1 MSETRPG
8 AARDAA
14 PGAKS
19 DLAIASVEAIK
30 LKLPYKRPVSFASQ
44 SESAGHY
51 VILRI
56 VLSNGTEGVAESV
69 CRPGHTGEDA
79 VTVAYQLETFFKPLL
94 IGADPLGHLAL
105 LAKIAKVREC
115 RAAKMLIDV
124 ALWDL
129 RGKVFDTFAGDF
141 PFADGTITPSDAPGF
156 GAALDRRKIE
166 HYAF

>member
-1 MSETRPG
+1 MTLTDVRTNPSAG
-8 AARDAA
+8 AS
-14 PGAKS
+14 S
-19 DLAIASVEAIK
+19 DLKIASVEALR
-30 LKLPYKRPVSFASQ
+30 LKLPYKKPISFASLT
-44 SESAGHY
+44 ESSGQY

-56 VLSNGTEGVAESV
+56 ALPDGTEGIAESV

-105 LAKIAKVREC
+105 LAKMAKVREC

-141 PFADGTITPSDAPGF
+141 TFADG
-156 GAALDRRKIE
+156 
-166 HYAF
+166 

>member
-129 RGKVFDTFAGDF
+129 RGKVFGQPVCGLWA
-141 PFADGTITPSDAPGF
+141 API
-156 GAALDRRKIE
+156 RSPCR
-166 HYAF
+166 